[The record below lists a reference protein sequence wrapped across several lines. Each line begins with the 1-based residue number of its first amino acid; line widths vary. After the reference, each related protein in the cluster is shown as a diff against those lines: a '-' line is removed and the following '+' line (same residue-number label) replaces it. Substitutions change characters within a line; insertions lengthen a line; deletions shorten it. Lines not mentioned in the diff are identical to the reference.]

1 MPHPFSPLFRF
12 FSLTCGLLVIWVG
25 FLLSFRLAT
34 ASPEARRESS
44 PASKQRRRGVE
55 GKKQRSNKRVQRKRR
70 WFAQLLPRPQRPGRQ
85 PRRFPR
91 FKPAASGGGLRTSP
105 PPANTPIP
113 SVSSGGGASGSIS
126 GTPGT
131 TKVIGGRD
139 NCKFRWSQK
148 VRPDFKKA
156 DVITLVKWI
165 AKQTCQNFIVS
176 DKVMRT
182 PLYVISESDVTL
194 RDAYNAFLAA
204 LRESQMMAVRVGRF
218 WKLVPITQARQVPI
232 TTITNENT
240 KLIPGRDEIITYI
253 YRLKYLDAN
262 QVAGLVRQLITAGAV
277 IPYPTNG
284 VLIMTDYGPNI
295 RRVVGILRALDIEQA
310 AAHDRMYILQVRYA
324 QAQEMAAKIQQLFQ
338 VGQQAQVAQRRPG
351 LAARPIPGKPAP
363 PTASAGQKG
372 EESADAYRLSKI
384 VADERT
390 NQLVV
395 LCSPLA
401 LKRVSKFLSDLDIPL
416 PDDGQIRVHNLK
428 FASAEELAQTLS
440 QLTQGTSSQRQRP
453 VRRPATAAQKKA
465 SELFEGEVKIT
476 ADKATN
482 SLVIVASRRDYESL
496 MRVVER
502 LDIARKQVFV
512 EIVILEVSVDKSR
525 DLGLTFNAGSNLTG
539 DAQQPTLGLLGTQLG
554 GLNSL
559 VLDPSAL
566 TGLALGLRGSDV
578 PGSAGLF
585 GNSAFGL
592 PSFGVVVRALQ
603 SNTDVDIISTP
614 HVLTTANEEATLQ
627 VGQNVPFIAGTTIT
641 GGIAG
646 GIPAIRNIQRQD
658 VALTLKLKPQID
670 AGSYIR
676 MDFEQ
681 ELTELAGQDP
691 ELGPTTTK
699 RKIKTVVLAKDNQTV
714 VIGGLMRDKVTNGV
728 SKVPILGDI
737 PLLGTLFKVQNRI
750 VEKRN
755 LLVFMTPYIIH
766 SMYDFKRIFRNKMK
780 ERQDFL
786 DTFYAYSRKKTE
798 PYTRGD
804 KTFGIFERMVRRMDQ
819 GQNQAREMEK
829 QGVKPVTEKAKI
841 SESKK
846 TPAKADP
853 KATTPPPVKNQA
865 TPAPQATPEKK

>member
-1 MPHPFSPLFRF
+1 MSHPLSSLFRF
-12 FSLTCGLLVIWVG
+12 FSLTCGLLVILVG
-25 FLLSFRLAT
+25 FPLSFRLAT

-44 PASKQRRRGVE
+44 FAKKKGRVRVRKEKQPP
-55 GKKQRSNKRVQRKRR
+55 RSRVQRERR
-70 WFAQLLPRPQRPGRQ
+70 WLAQLLPRPQRPGRQ
-85 PRRFPR
+85 PRRLPR
-91 FKPAASGGGLRTSP
+91 FKPAASGGGLRSSP
-105 PPANTPIP
+105 APANTPIP
-113 SVSSGGGASGSIS
+113 SVSSGGASGSIT

-139 NCKFRWSQK
+139 NCKFKWSQK

-182 PLYVISESDVTL
+182 PLYVISERDVTL

-204 LRESQMMAVRVGRF
+204 LRESQMLTVRVGRF

-338 VGQQAQVAQRRPG
+338 VGQQEQVAQRRPG
-351 LAARPIPGKPAP
+351 LAAKPIAGKPAAP
-363 PTASAGQKG
+363 APGQKG
-372 EESADAYRLSKI
+372 GDESADAYRLSKI

-453 VRRPATAAQKKA
+453 VRRPATTAQKKA

-819 GQNQAREMEK
+819 GKSQAREMEK

-846 TPAKADP
+846 TPAKAEP
-853 KATTPPPVKNQA
+853 KARMPAPVKNPA
-865 TPAPQATPEKK
+865 TPALQATPEKK